1 MSEKIHTMF
10 RRTNR
15 TGGPRGTGGGIHGVH
30 AGRPQAGQN
39 FPENSVP
46 QRPHRNAAGGGA
58 NGYAAG
64 ATGGAAGADTAAG
77 VPQFGQNRP
86 SNAVPQREQTM
97 VAACNAD
104 GAI

>member
-64 ATGGAAGADTAAG
+64 ATGGAAGAGTAAG